1 MSQFSP
7 SFTFGTSGLPAPIL
21 NRITA
26 ASEYVYDNQQAIELL
41 KQAKFAGVGQVLMQ
55 VVSSTLLAP
64 NRYTYTLKLVQ
75 PDASGTAIVD
85 VTTTELLS
93 VTGWNMAEF
102 GNTAGVAGGGV
113 NATRANSAG
122 FALLPVPD
130 GAIVWAIS
138 VTNSAGLNITLF
150 ERLNAYDGE
159 CSVPL
164 LEYIDGGTYGAS

>member
-26 ASEYVYDNQQAIELL
+26 SSEYVYDNQQTFELL
-41 KQAKFAGVGQVLMQ
+41 KQSKFAGIAQVLMQ
-55 VVSSTLLAP
+55 VVSSTSLGP
-64 NRYTYTLKLVQ
+64 NRYNYNLKLVQ
-75 PDASGTAIVD
+75 PDASGTAVVD
-85 VTTTELLS
+85 VTTTEMVL
-93 VTGWNMAEF
+93 VTPWNLAEF

-113 NATRANSAG
+113 NATRASSAG

-130 GAIVWAIS
+130 GAVVWAVS

-150 ERLNAYDGE
+150 ERMNAYDGE

-164 LEYIDGGTYGAS
+164 LEYIDGGTYGES